1 MAMTKAEI
9 TALKNIAH
17 NIRYFTSL
25 EHASFSSNEEEDAK
39 IKEKIKPY
47 MMWLELRAIE
57 VDDVIKSQNMDNF
70 DKRQTLEGIR
80 RE

>member
-9 TALKNIAH
+9 TALENIAH
-17 NIRYFTSL
+17 NIRHFASL

-57 VDDVIKSQNMDNF
+57 VDDGIKSQNMDSF

>member
-17 NIRYFTSL
+17 NIRYFASL

-57 VDDVIKSQNMDNF
+57 VDDVIKSQNMDSF

>member
-9 TALKNIAH
+9 IALKNIAH
-17 NIRYFTSL
+17 NIRHFASL

-39 IKEKIKPY
+39 NKEKIKPY

-57 VDDVIKSQNMDNF
+57 IDDVLDAQSMGNF
-70 DKRQTLEGIR
+70 EKRQVLESIR

>member
-9 TALKNIAH
+9 TALENIAH
-17 NIRYFTSL
+17 NIRHFASL

-39 IKEKIKPY
+39 IKERIKPY
-47 MMWLELRAIE
+47 MMWLEFCAIE
-57 VDDVIKSQNMDNF
+57 IDDVLDAQNMGRF
-70 DKRQTLEGIR
+70 EKRQVLESIR

>member
-9 TALKNIAH
+9 IALENIAH
-17 NIRYFTSL
+17 NIRYFASL

-39 IKEKIKPY
+39 IKERIRPY

-57 VDDVIKSQNMDNF
+57 IDDVLDAQNMGNF
-70 DKRQTLEGIR
+70 EKRRVLESIR

>member
-17 NIRYFTSL
+17 NIRHFASL

-57 VDDVIKSQNMDNF
+57 VDDVIKSQNMDSF